1 MSSKCFRLIAEGI
14 SVTEIAAR
22 LTVSVKTVSTHKAN
36 LMHEM
41 GLHNPSELIR
51 HAFRHRLADALD
63 P

>member
-1 MSSKCFRLIAEGI
+1 M
-14 SVTEIAAR
+14 TEIAAR